1 MKTIIYTSFDC
12 LLKSENES
20 LALDRNEYASF
31 DDFPSKLFVY
41 PTGKTHRIPF
51 EIYLHS
57 PCPFYRVIEKKE
69 KRLIFLLDG
78 IIAENIE
85 KHEFS
90 FEGRRSEIEISSKKI
105 IFSSRNKKKVLT
117 LPAGAC
123 QFECGNFHHINYV
136 LFSLPEQQCLAAF
149 NTSSGGAKVFYGQ
162 KIELASSG
170 FTIIKEEENS
180 KQTFIVDREGLKIK
194 ESSHSSSVLSISK
207 NLLPLRFLELLQ
219 EHDFS
224 SALSLLAPNLLSCQN
239 ESSLKS
245 FFGEISYIYPLDPL
259 TIFTISNGENK
270 IFYFTIENNKISDIS
285 NEEEI

>member
-20 LALDRNEYASF
+20 LSLDRNEYASF

-136 LFSLPEQQCLAAF
+136 LSLFQSSNAWLLSTLQAA
-149 NTSSGGAKVFYGQ
+149 AQ
-162 KIELASSG
+162 KSFMGKRLNLPHPDLAS
-170 FTIIKEEENS
+170 
-180 KQTFIVDREGLKIK
+180 
-194 ESSHSSSVLSISK
+194 
-207 NLLPLRFLELLQ
+207 
-219 EHDFS
+219 
-224 SALSLLAPNLLSCQN
+224 
-239 ESSLKS
+239 
-245 FFGEISYIYPLDPL
+245 
-259 TIFTISNGENK
+259 
-270 IFYFTIENNKISDIS
+270 
-285 NEEEI
+285 